1 MNLMVSLMMVVVTR
15 NKITGDQGWTFFFK
29 RLVQLSI
36 VFPFY
41 KIFFLLLVLVQGKHD
56 ISIRGCHQAH
66 FGLFP
71 CYFSPTHL
79 KIQLLMFSC
88 WTDSHAVL

>member
-66 FGLFP
+66 FCFVSMLFLSDTP
-71 CYFSPTHL
+71 QNTITGVF
-79 KIQLLMFSC
+79 LL
-88 WTDSHAVL
+88 D